1 MNSDHIAANP
11 TKRQHVGWYDM
22 ILLIGGEKGGTGKT
36 TLAIHLAALRT
47 SAASDVLL
55 VDTDKQGSAS
65 SWCAVRDEEG
75 RAPRVACVQKFGKGL
90 GADVRAMASKYRD
103 IVIDAGGRD
112 SVELRASMTVA
123 DALYI
128 PIQASQFDVWTLD
141 QMNMLVEQASAI
153 NERLRAFAVLN
164 RASTNPL
171 VKEVEDARTALS
183 DYEHLHPARAVIR
196 DRISFRKA
204 AREGCTVGELTERD
218 TKAIDEI
225 QAFYGE
231 IFGG

>member
-1 MNSDHIAANP
+1 
-11 TKRQHVGWYDM
+11 M
-22 ILLIGGEKGGTGKT
+22 IVL
-36 TLAIHLAALRT
+36 
-47 SAASDVLL
+47 SAARRAAPARPRWRSISRRCAPAAGSDVLL
-55 VDTDKQGSAS
+55 VDTDRQGSAS

-90 GADVRAMASKYRD
+90 GADVRAMAGKYGD

-112 SVELRASMTVA
+112 SVELRAAMTVA

-141 QMNMLVEQASAI
+141 AMNVLVDQAQAI

-164 RASTNPL
+164 RASTNPS
-171 VKEVEDARTALS
+171 VKEAEDARAALA
-183 DYEHLHPARAVIR
+183 DYEHLRSARGRVR

-204 AREGCTVGELTERD
+204 AREGCTVGELAERD
-218 TKAIDEI
+218 TKAIGEI
-225 QAFYGE
+225 QAFYE
-231 IFGG
+231 EVFGG